1 MNGHVFQL
9 HAERTN
15 KLQFEGTMEALRIY
29 SSTTYKSDIEL
40 LNRLFTD
47 LKEPS
52 VNEPLGPK
60 ETVMK
65 DKMGKVMLDENDEVI
80 TTISKFEE
88 TIYNERIKQ
97 WIRDEASLKA
107 TVRSLY
113 NIAWGQCSKKDKITM
128 MKEFLEVETTGNVT
142 RLLKEVKIVMLQI
155 DTNTSAYD
163 ALDEAINAYYKY
175 K

>member
-1 MNGHVFQL
+1 
-9 HAERTN
+9 
-15 KLQFEGTMEALRIY
+15 
-29 SSTTYKSDIEL
+29 
-40 LNRLFTD
+40 
-47 LKEPS
+47 
-52 VNEPLGPK
+52 
-60 ETVMK
+60 MK
-65 DKMGKVMLDENDEVI
+65 DKMGKVILDENSEVI

-97 WIRDEASLKA
+97 WIRDGASLKA
-107 TVRSLY
+107 TIRSLY
-113 NIAWGQCSKKDKITM
+113 NIAWGQCSKLMQDKITM